1 MRLKVLLKARVI
13 LIVIAIML
21 FLKFY
26 KGYDEFKE
34 MSLDSKYNKMKE
46 FNKHLINFKNVK
58 TKKQET
64 KLGMERIM
72 KNVDNLYE
80 KYYNVYKSDYD
91 TNDELTKNK
100 KEKYDNKQFEL
111 GDEINKESKLD
122 EKNKRARTD

>member
-13 LIVIAIML
+13 LIVTAIML